1 MLLSIVS
8 LLIVEEC
15 TMPCF
20 DGVFAL
26 DVSNSIGFGDDG
38 EERFNLMKDFIS
50 TTFDRVTISPN
61 CSRAGLILFANDTKI
76 KFNLSKY
83 TNISS
88 LRRALNE
95 TTLHGI
101 RGFRRGGGKGGGTN
115 TPGVLKL
122 MKSAAE
128 DGRLGLSKDN
138 RIIQIA
144 VVITDGRPHI
154 HTNRSHASDQ
164 TEIAGNELRMAGIY
178 EQIYAIGINGTTK
191 GGRLGLNKNT
201 LSLITGTNESTF
213 LLNNFSNAALQEA
226 AGNLSAAFCN
236 CEFKNI

>member
-1 MLLSIVS
+1 
-8 LLIVEEC
+8 
-15 TMPCF
+15 MPCF

-26 DVSNSIGFGDDG
+26 DVSNSIGFGDEG

-76 KFNLSKY
+76 KFNLSRY
-83 TNISS
+83 TDISS
-88 LRRALNE
+88 LRRALNK
-95 TTLHGI
+95 TTLRSI
-101 RGFRRGGGKGGGTN
+101 RRGGFRRGRGGGTN

-144 VVITDGRPHI
+144 IVITDGRPHI

-164 TEIAGNELRMAGIY
+164 TEIAANELRMAGIY

-191 GGRLGLNKNT
+191 KGKLGINKNT
-201 LSLITGTNESTF
+201 LGLITGTNESTF
-213 LLNNFSNAALQEA
+213 LLNNFSNATFQEA
-226 AGNLSAAFCN
+226 TRNLSAAFCY
-236 CEFKNI
+236 CELKYIYIYIA